1 MLCGRRAADEV
12 RASPNSTL
20 PFRRG
25 AGPQYAFMKAYLVF
39 AACLILAG
47 CSWQKQ
53 NQREV
58 LTQLEVIK
66 SELARKRA
74 ETPRWAFAN
83 KHEINSAIFQW
94 SHLRMEDIRKA
105 EALAP
110 EIEEKVRHYE
120 ALQGELTRKRMDLTR
135 SRFPAGPRTP
145 EAPASDEDLQ
155 TLSNRVAEARA
166 PIADI
171 IDRRNREAAQIRGQ
185 YSVEKL
191 VSEYARDRFDLVVD
205 SSGFSRSAVLYRTDS
220 EVLDITD
227 GVIELFRQKTKQ

>member
-1 MLCGRRAADEV
+1 
-12 RASPNSTL
+12 
-20 PFRRG
+20 
-25 AGPQYAFMKAYLVF
+25 MKAYLLF

-53 NQREV
+53 SQREV
-58 LTQLEVIK
+58 LTQLDVIK
-66 SELARKRA
+66 SELASKRA

-83 KHEINSAIFQW
+83 KQQIDSAIFQW
-94 SHLRMEDIRKA
+94 RRLRMEDIKKA

-110 EIEEKVRHYE
+110 EIEEKVSQYE
-120 ALQGELTRKRMDLTR
+120 ALQGELTRKRMDLMR
-135 SRFPAGPRTP
+135 ARFPAGPRTP
-145 EAPASDEDLQ
+145 EASAPDGDLQ

-171 IDRRNREAAQIRGQ
+171 IERRNREAAQIRGD
-185 YSVEKL
+185 YSAEKL

-205 SSGFSRSAVLYRTDS
+205 SSMISRSAVLYRTDG

-227 GVIELFRQKTKQ
+227 GVIELFRQKTNQ